1 MSRVQ
6 SSPEVSARWDL
17 AAIRA
22 EFPILARKVNGRP
35 LVYLDNAAS
44 AQKPNCVINGLRDF
58 YANEYANI
66 HRAVHELSQQAT
78 ERYENARRIVQRFLN
93 AGDSR
98 EIVFTRGTT
107 ESINLVMQSWGRA
120 NVKAGDEVVITGLEH
135 HSNIVPWQMLCEQTG
150 AKLRVAPMDHTGTL
164 IFDEYLKL
172 LNPRTKLLSVVHV
185 SNALGTVNPVR
196 RIAEAAHQHGA
207 LVLVDGAQAAPHMR
221 IDVQDLG
228 VDFYAFSGHKAFG
241 PSGIGALW
249 GRAELLE
256 AMPPWHGGGEM
267 IESVS
272 FAKTTYAKI
281 PHKFEAG
288 TPSIADTIALGV
300 ALEYLMEIGFEA
312 MQAHE
317 HELLEYATAQL
328 SAIEGLRI
336 IGTSADKAGV
346 ISFVLQGIHAADAGM
361 ILDEQGIAVRV
372 GQHCAEPVMDFF
384 KVPATIRASFA
395 FYNTRAEVDAL
406 VKGIHKVKELFA

>member
-1 MSRVQ
+1 
-6 SSPEVSARWDL
+6 
-17 AAIRA
+17 
-22 EFPILARKVNGRP
+22 
-35 LVYLDNAAS
+35 
-44 AQKPNCVINGLRDF
+44 
-58 YANEYANI
+58 
-66 HRAVHELSQQAT
+66 
-78 ERYENARRIVQRFLN
+78 
-93 AGDSR
+93 
-98 EIVFTRGTT
+98 
-107 ESINLVMQSWGRA
+107 
-120 NVKAGDEVVITGLEH
+120 
-135 HSNIVPWQMLCEQTG
+135 
-150 AKLRVAPMDHTGTL
+150 
-164 IFDEYLKL
+164 
-172 LNPRTKLLSVVHV
+172 
-185 SNALGTVNPVR
+185 NPVR

-336 IGTSADKAGV
+336 IGTSAD
-346 ISFVLQGIHAADAGM
+346 
-361 ILDEQGIAVRV
+361 
-372 GQHCAEPVMDFF
+372 
-384 KVPATIRASFA
+384 
-395 FYNTRAEVDAL
+395 
-406 VKGIHKVKELFA
+406 